1 MKMAVAVTPQI
12 AAALNLSEDELLE
25 QAFSSLLRDKK
36 RLVLQTRLEILARY
50 GAHTVPELESFI
62 AGGVVPEHPAWEDLI
77 VAENLG
83 ARLSELDAQLDNLQ
97 RAR

>member
-1 MKMAVAVTPQI
+1 MAVTVTPQI

-25 QAFSSLLRDKK
+25 QAFVSLLRDKK
-36 RLVLQTRLEILARY
+36 RQVLQTRLEILARY
-50 GAHTVPELESFI
+50 GANTLTELESMI
-62 AGGVVPEHPAWEDLI
+62 AGGAVPEHPAWEDLI

-83 ARLSELDAQLDNLQ
+83 ARLGELDAQLEYVQ